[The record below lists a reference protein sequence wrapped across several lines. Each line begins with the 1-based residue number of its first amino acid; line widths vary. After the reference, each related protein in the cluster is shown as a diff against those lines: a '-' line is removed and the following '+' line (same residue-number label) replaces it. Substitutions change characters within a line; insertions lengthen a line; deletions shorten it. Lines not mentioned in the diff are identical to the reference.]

1 MAEENAPINEGKLPK
16 DALLNSL
23 RTKDQALML
32 RKVIRTLHSKQPN
45 KVLSALINVMGDD
58 PAPLP
63 KTPTFQNVSN
73 YNTRGRGRGRGRAR
87 GGRVHNIRSSRYD
100 NNNQNAWRNRT
111 ANEQNTKPNPPGFNN
126 KNKISIEQKPVRE
139 SNYGKS
145 ERNEAPKNIIRNTPH
160 FEPPAEDSQ
169 IPPRESMQDFFKDI
183 ETLPDAERNRMIQV
197 CIKELIEENKLLRDA
212 NRRLVQKQRVYP
224 QEFAPPEKKEEGP
237 RLHPADVR
245 QKSKNLNVHA
255 AEFEMSEPSAAA
267 MAPLPHELYENQ
279 HGSGVN
285 DSETLRY
292 EDFVRMRR
300 EERDRHEFEEMVAE
314 QMYLEEME
322 MRRFHEM
329 EMEMYAQG
337 GSNDYGPPGAA
348 EYDPRFTDPRFFD
361 EMAYGGSSNYY

>member
-126 KNKISIEQKPVRE
+126 KNKISIEQKPARE

-224 QEFAPPEKKEEGP
+224 QEFAPSEKKEEGP

-322 MRRFHEM
+322 M
-329 EMEMYAQG
+329 YAQG

-361 EMAYGGSSNYY
+361 EMAYGGRSNYY